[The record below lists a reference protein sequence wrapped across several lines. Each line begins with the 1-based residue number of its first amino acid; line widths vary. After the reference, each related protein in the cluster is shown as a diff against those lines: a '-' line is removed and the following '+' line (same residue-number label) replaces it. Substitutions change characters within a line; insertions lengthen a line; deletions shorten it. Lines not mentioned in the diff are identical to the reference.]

1 MSAPDRS
8 SLADWPVAILAGGL
22 ATRLRPV
29 TEKIPKALVS
39 VADQP
44 FLAHQLRLLRSAGIR
59 KVVLCVGYL
68 GEMIESE
75 FGDGGSFGM
84 ELSYSFD
91 GPTLLGTGGALK
103 NALPLTGE
111 KFLVL
116 YGDSYLPI
124 DYAAPIGAFAA
135 SGKLGLMTVFQNAN
149 RWDSS
154 NVWFEGGEIKSYDK
168 ENRTPQMKHIDYGL
182 GILRAGA
189 LAPWPND
196 RPFDL
201 AEVYQDLIGRRELAG
216 YEVGQRFYE
225 AGSREGL
232 AELDTMLRGQ
242 QLSVS
247 L

>member
-1 MSAPDRS
+1 
-8 SLADWPVAILAGGL
+8 
-22 ATRLRPV
+22 
-29 TEKIPKALVS
+29 
-39 VADQP
+39 
-44 FLAHQLRLLRSAGIR
+44 
-59 KVVLCVGYL
+59 
-68 GEMIESE
+68 
-75 FGDGGSFGM
+75 M

-103 NALPLTGE
+103 NALPLAGE

-154 NVWFEGGEIKSYDK
+154 NVWFEDGEIKSYDK
-168 ENRTPQMKHIDYGL
+168 ENRTPEMKHIDYGL
-182 GILRAGA
+182 GILRAEA

-201 AEVYQDLIGRRELAG
+201 AEVYGRLSKQGELAG
-216 YEVGQRFYE
+216 FEVHERFYE
-225 AGSREGL
+225 IGSHAGLRETE
-232 AELDTMLRGQ
+232 AYFSAKEQR
-242 QLSVS
+242 
-247 L
+247 